1 MEAICAALE
10 RTAQARRKRVCCE
23 RANKSCVGRN
33 KKSIQAE
40 MLECFCIVARPR
52 IELGTS

>member
-23 RANKSCVGRN
+23 RANKSLWAET
-33 KKSIQAE
+33 KKASKRKCLNASVE
-40 MLECFCIVARPR
+40 
-52 IELGTS
+52 